1 MFHRNAQN
9 ARFLFQCVSFSNP
22 LPLFLRAS
30 EELAWLSVVCSE
42 RDGRVCLRHLKGS
55 QIHHLDRLQTYSW
68 KMNYQTCVSLSTGK
82 DAEQKLHIYHFINH
96 FLPQFLLNLTY
107 IQTSLKGDEK
117 LYIHHED
124 STIIDQFY
132 TFNLKYPADR
142 MTCQLETFACMIG
155 KHKLKIFPILR
166 KISIPHYLIPIFIF
180 VFS

>member
-9 ARFLFQCVSFSNP
+9 ARFLFQCVFFSNP

-55 QIHHLDRLQTYSW
+55 QIHHLYRLQTYSW

-82 DAEQKLHIYHFINH
+82 DSEQKLHIYHFINH
-96 FLPQFLLNLTY
+96 FLPQFLLNLSTHTY
-107 IQTSLKGDEK
+107 KFKGWWET
-117 LYIHHED
+117 LYPPRRFNNHWSIL
-124 STIIDQFY
+124 QFK
-132 TFNLKYPADR
+132 LKYPTDR
-142 MTCQLETFACMIG
+142 MTCQLKTSACMIG